1 MSHTAFSLC
10 YAPVKSSQYN
20 TNDDYSI
27 NDSTLSSI
35 QATCN
40 SIMALH
46 GSCHISIATTSLPDP
61 TSTFPNAIKV
71 PLVDTPTDYNIT
83 VTGPHDTVMAAR
95 TDLLQSC
102 PLTVQLNLKI
112 PMSDLPLIFAD
123 PSCHTTI
130 FEKVRLETQAQVS
143 LVLPGP
149 KQQQVSYFES
159 ENVLNFCI
167 TGLPHNVE
175 LARIRLLVALDELM
189 NLHSDVLR
197 IPRKLHYL
205 ICGRKRVTLQPIVDE
220 TLINI
225 YFPPPFPAFDTATM
239 STIDGD
245 DDIID
250 DEPPIFITGDT
261 ANVSRVKDMLTKLAN
276 QKAKSMYHKDTNLD
290 ARKLDWM
297 QLHRRDE
304 LCQIMHDNGSFIS
317 LPPLGSKLNT
327 VTVYAENRVNA
338 ERTLRSIN
346 FLACYIY
353 EACFYFHDQDG
364 LYADANFFN
373 SISNLATLTTTLSQV
388 SGAEVAYRTDPG
400 CIQVFGTERA
410 VRNVYQRLHETTFLK
425 IFHQDTVFNV
435 ELSNDQREFISGK
448 KNGKINKIMKTSG
461 AKIKFLPFGEYN
473 FVLEVE
479 STNFIKALDGLTL
492 LQEEL
497 PAEIS
502 FYVPE
507 TYHKRIIGVGGK
519 NIQRIMKKYGVYVKF
534 SNAEE
539 FASLGGYYGNEDNVV
554 ARTPMKNQI
563 NLDNLR
569 HAVMDLI
576 TPKDKDFVV
585 QHLSIP
591 FRRHRTLLRDY
602 RTYLQ
607 EVSKKTSVKIIW
619 PNHELANDVVT
630 LVGPQSNL
638 DSATQMVRQMVS
650 DVYRFSV
657 PLSAELVTVLSS
669 TAFKEQVI
677 HRLQHDMD
685 ITVDVES
692 ALTNATTTASA
703 TTKGLNNDSGKI
715 GEQQYSS
722 APHSS
727 ASSPIAATPLSPTS
741 NNENEYEDSVL
752 NGCTIPLTLNK
763 TNLDH
768 LPFALDILVC
778 HLRENHVP
786 LYKESTHDM
795 PDSNVRS
802 SSSNS
807 ATGNYNQHFGN
818 KLLSSVIPPGKKKNY
833 SFPRKKI
840 LTF

>member
-10 YAPVKSSQYN
+10 YAPVKSKQYN
-20 TNDDYSI
+20 NNDSI
-27 NDSTLSSI
+27 NDTTLSLI
-35 QATCN
+35 QTTCN
-40 SIMALH
+40 NIN
-46 GSCHISIATTSLPDP
+46 GSCQISISTTCLPD
-61 TSTFPNAIKV
+61 STFPNAIKV

-83 VTGPHDTVMAAR
+83 ITGTHESVMNAR
-95 TDLLQSC
+95 KDLLQNC
-102 PLTVQLNLKI
+102 PLKIQLELKI
-112 PMSDLPLIFAD
+112 PLNDVPLIFTD
-123 PSCHTTI
+123 PTCHTNL
-130 FEKVRLETQAQVS
+130 FEKIRIETQAQIT
-143 LVLPGP
+143 LTLPN
-149 KQQQVSYFES
+149 QQQVSYFET
-159 ENVLNFCI
+159 ENVMILSI
-167 TGLPHNVE
+167 IGLPHQVE
-175 LARIRLLVALDELM
+175 LARVRLLVALDELM
-189 NLHSDVLR
+189 NLRTDTLL

-205 ICGRKRVTLQPIVDE
+205 ICGRKRATLQPIVDE

-225 YFPPPFPAFDTATM
+225 YFPSPFPTFDATKV
-239 STIDGD
+239 SNNND
-245 DDIID
+245 DEHD
-250 DEPPIFITGDT
+250 DEPPIYITGDA

-276 QKAKSMYHKDTNLD
+276 QKAKSMYHKDTTLD

-304 LCQIMHDNGSFIS
+304 LCQIMHDNGSFIA
-317 LPPLGSKLNT
+317 LPPLGTKSNT

-353 EACFYFHDQDG
+353 EACFYFHDRDG
-364 LYADANFFN
+364 LYSDTNFFN
-373 SISNLATLTTTLSQV
+373 SINNLATLTTTLSQV

-410 VRNVYQRLHETTFLK
+410 VRNVYQRLHEMTFLK

-473 FVLEVE
+473 FILEVE

-576 TPKDKDFVV
+576 TPKDKDFVI
-585 QHLSIP
+585 QTLSIP
-591 FRRHRTLLRDY
+591 FRRHRTLLCDY

-619 PNHELANDVVT
+619 PNHELANDIVT

-638 DSATQMVRQMVS
+638 ESATQMMRHMVS
-650 DVYRFSV
+650 DVYCFRV
-657 PLSAELVTVLSS
+657 PLSNLLITVLSS
-669 TAFKEQVI
+669 SSFQEKVI
-677 HRLQHDMD
+677 QRLQHEMD

-692 ALTNATTTASA
+692 VLATASKLKINNNNNNNNNNNINNSNNNGDS
-703 TTKGLNNDSGKI
+703 TTFGSG
-715 GEQQYSS
+715 GQHTSS
-722 APHSS
+722 
-727 ASSPIAATPLSPTS
+727 SSPSIAATPMSPTS
-741 NNENEYEDSVL
+741 TGGGNETECFAHNS
-752 NGCTIPLTLNK
+752 CTIPLK
-763 TNLDH
+763 ISKANLDC
-768 LPFALDILVC
+768 LPVALDILVC
-778 HLRENHVP
+778 HLRKNHVP
-786 LYKESTHDM
+786 LYKESVNELADTNTR
-795 PDSNVRS
+795 P
-802 SSSNS
+802 SSNS
-807 ATGNYNQHFGN
+807 SVTDNYSHHFES
-818 KLLSSVIPPGKKKNY
+818 KLLSSVIPSGKKK
-833 SFPRKKI
+833 KKKK
-840 LTF
+840 LNRDKN